1 MGDRTTSHLID
12 TVEQLSRSHWAVT
25 GRHLID
31 SLDLP
36 VPLRK
41 YPWTTAKLWVSIVFF
56 GSIFVRRWR
65 MVARYP
71 YLFKHMPFGDLQ
83 AATALIL
90 GVLLWALA
98 GTGITD
104 LSSANFTA
112 AVEGTLE
119 TCKNCC
125 STKTFG
131 MFWAFLFALVHRSV
145 CFVLLL
151 LDLWHAAEAGS
162 FQGRWG
168 TRKLDQTL
176 FDLIWISAQDWIL
189 QFHAFQIALIA
200 VNFSCLIDLTDFC
213 PHAKV
218 FLHIW

>member
-41 YPWTTAKLWVSIVFF
+41 YPWTTAKLWVSIAFF

-71 YLFKHMPFGDLQ
+71 DLFKHMPFGDLQ

-90 GVLLWALA
+90 GVLLWALV

-119 TCKNCC
+119 TCKNFLLHLCIVLYVLCC
-125 STKTFG
+125 C
-131 MFWAFLFALVHRSV
+131 FWM
-145 CFVLLL
+145 
-151 LDLWHAAEAGS
+151 LWHAAEAGS

-200 VNFSCLIDLTDFC
+200 VNLSCLIDLTDFC

-218 FLHIW
+218 FLHVW